1 MSETIK
7 PFLVRR
13 TCTRKA
19 EKAGVQEECRPLEEY
34 RELTA
39 YVLLGDPGAGKTSS
53 FEREAEETGG
63 KYIRAREFARFEPRE
78 EQRGKTLF
86 IDGLDEL
93 RADGGDGRTPL
104 DHIRRHLERLGNPRF
119 RISCREADWLGDSDR
134 QALKRVSPSGEVDA
148 LYLNPL
154 SNDDIAEILRHKAGI
169 ADAEA
174 FMLKAR
180 EHGLDGLLVNPQTLK
195 LLTDAVGGDD
205 WPQSRTQVYEMA
217 CSKLASEENPEHRM
231 AKRENAPSTKSLL
244 DTVGYLCASQLLS
257 GVAGFALDEAR
268 GNGQYPC
275 WKNLENQS
283 LPLFGALK
291 TRLFQSD
298 GEELRIP
305 THRSVAEF
313 LGARYLAA
321 RINDGL
327 PFGRVLALLTGEDGG
342 VVTDLR
348 GLAAWLAVHSVN
360 GRRVLIE
367 RDPLG
372 VVLYGDVRNFPKAD
386 KRFVLEALG
395 NEARNYPWFRSSD
408 WSSSPFGA
416 LGTAD
421 METAFREI
429 ISSPSRDE
437 AHQSLL
443 DCVLDA
449 IRYGNRI
456 AALAQPLEAV
466 VRDASYKPVICQQ
479 ALGALMHVVQDG
491 SALFLKLV
499 SDIQKGKIEDGS
511 DEMLGMLLNNL
522 YPHSISPEVVL
533 DYLHAPKQ
541 ETLVGMYLMF
551 WIYHLSGNTPGEK
564 IPALMDRLASLKLD
578 MHEMMTAHQLHRM
591 TGTLLV
597 RAIEEHGDTIPDDRL
612 YTWLG
617 VGLDEYD
624 HPRLDAEYTKRISAW
639 FAARP
644 ERYKAII
651 EHGASQCVCHDNPWY
666 CMSRCLMR
674 MYGAAQPANI
684 GMWFM
689 KKAASER
696 NDDLSQFYFV
706 QAVQLLRQGGGQKDL
721 TLPALEFLESW
732 VAVYPKFEPWLEP
745 LISCRIGDWEQEHA
759 LSERK
764 WKTERHQRRSEWID
778 YFRKHISAIRDGS
791 AQPRVFHDLA
801 QAHEGLLYE
810 AHGDTPA
817 ERLAD
822 FLDDDLQL
830 IEAAYSGFRKVL
842 DRADL
847 PSVDEIVKLELKGK
861 MHFIRPACL
870 LGMEMLFQSDPVA
883 AMLLPEEK
891 LSRLMAFRLSH
902 AVGNEPAWV
911 VALAKIHSGL
921 VADVLLAYALP
932 MLRAKKEHVSGLS
945 LLLHN
950 DAFSEVAHIALP
962 RLLEGFPLRAREKQ
976 LSFALDPLL
985 RAAFHYL
992 EQYQLTTL
1000 IEGKLKLSSMDAA
1013 QRVYWLACGL
1023 LLAPSAYETK
1033 LFNYIGN
1040 SVARRNDL
1048 ANFLHGG
1055 YGVKTWPNWASL
1067 PESTLG
1073 RLIELLAPGCS
1084 PDRPTGAHW
1093 VSPTMQTADILSS
1106 FINTLSNAPEKAAT
1120 HELERLLEL
1129 PGLAHWHNHLR
1140 HALHNWRI
1148 TRRKAT
1154 FKRLG
1159 VAEIG
1164 LTLANLQPASAA
1176 DLAALVY
1183 DCLGDI
1189 ASKIRHG
1196 NTNDYRQYWS
1206 YDESNIKLVKPKPEN
1221 ECRNALLSDLQQ
1233 RLEKLGVDAQPEG
1246 NYADEKR
1253 ADIRVSFGGATG
1265 FNVPVEIKKDS
1276 HIDLWHAIHEQ
1287 LIPRYV
1293 RDPGADGYGIY
1304 LVFWFGGK
1312 GMRPP
1317 SDGKKLRSAKELEDC
1332 LRQTLSPEESYHI
1345 QICVIDCALP
1355 SRIQ

>member
-1 MSETIK
+1 MKMAENQAGET
-7 PFLVRR
+7 FLVRR
-13 TCTRKA
+13 TCTRQTN
-19 EKAGVQEECRPLEEY
+19 KAGERVSCPLEGY
-34 RELTA
+34 RELPA

-53 FEREAEETGG
+53 FKREAEEAGG
-63 KYIRAREFARFEPRE
+63 EYVRARDFAIYEWE
-78 EQRGKTLF
+78 EKSKDRTLF
-86 IDGLDEL
+86 IDGLDEMP
-93 RADGGDGRTPL
+93 AMDGDRRNPL
-104 DHIRRHLERLGNPRF
+104 DRVRERLVQLGRPSF

-134 QALKRVSPSGEVDA
+134 EALKRVSPDGEVVA
-148 LYLNPL
+148 LHLDPL
-154 SNDDIAEILRHKAGI
+154 SSNDIGVILQRKPEVG
-169 ADAEA
+169 DAEE
-174 FMLKAR
+174 FMRRAH
-180 EHGLDGLLVNPQTLK
+180 EHGLEGLLTNPQALN
-195 LLTDAVGGDD
+195 LLVEAVGGNE
-205 WPQSRTQVYEMA
+205 WPQSRTQVYE
-217 CSKLASEENPEHRM
+217 LASNKLVTEKNPEHIKAQRERAPH
-231 AKRENAPSTKSLL
+231 AKALL
-244 DTVGYLCASQLLS
+244 DAAGYLSAVQLLS

-268 GNGQYPC
+268 EDTQHPC
-275 WKNLENQS
+275 WNKLEKQNLDLLS
-283 LPLFGALK
+283 ALK
-291 TRLFQSD
+291 TNLFQSD
-298 GEELRIP
+298 GEELRAP

-321 RINDGL
+321 LINDGL
-327 PFGRVLALLTGEDGG
+327 PLGRVLALLTGEDGG

-348 GLAAWLAVHSVN
+348 GLAAWLAVHSMN
-360 GRRVLIE
+360 GRSVLIE

-386 KRFVLEALG
+386 KMYVLEALG

-408 WSSSPFGA
+408 WASSPFGA
-416 LGTAD
+416 LGSAD
-421 METAFREI
+421 METAFHEI

-491 SALFLKLV
+491 SALFLKLA
-499 SDIQKGKIEDGS
+499 SDIQKEKIEDGS

-541 ETLVGMYLMF
+541 ETLVGVYLMF
-551 WIYHLSGNTPGEK
+551 WIYHLSGNTPCEK
-564 IPALMDRLASLKLD
+564 IPALMDRLASLKLN

-597 RAIEEHGDTIPDDRL
+597 RAIEEHGDTIPNDRL

-624 HPRLDAEYTKRISAW
+624 HPRLDSEYTKRISAW

-651 EHGASQCVCHDNPWY
+651 EHGASQCVSHDNPWS

-674 MYGAAQPANI
+674 MYGAAQPADI

-689 KKAASER
+689 KKAASDL
-696 NDDLSQFYFV
+696 NNALSQFYFD
-706 QAVQLLRQGGGQKDL
+706 QAVQLLRQGGGQTDL

-732 VAVYPKFEPWLEP
+732 VVAFPKFQPWLEP
-745 LISCRIGDWEQEHA
+745 FISQRIGGWEQEHK
-759 LSERK
+759 LNERK
-764 WKTERHQRRSEWID
+764 WKAERHQRKSEWID

-791 AQPRVFHDLA
+791 AHPRVFHDLA

-822 FLDDDLQL
+822 FLDDDQQL

-870 LGMEMLFQSDPVA
+870 LGMEMLLQGDPVA

-911 VALAKIHSGL
+911 IALAKVHPGL

-950 DAFSEVAHIALP
+950 DAFSEVAHFALP
-962 RLLEGFPLRAREKQ
+962 KLLEGFPLRAKEKQ
-976 LSFALDPLL
+976 LSFALDPIL
-985 RAAFHYL
+985 RAAFQHL

-1000 IEGKLKLSSMDAA
+1000 IESKLKLSSMDAA
-1013 QRVYWLACGL
+1013 QRVYWLACGQ

-1048 ANFLHGG
+1048 AKFLHGG
-1055 YGVKTWPNWASL
+1055 YGVKTWPKWASL

-1093 VSPTMQTADILSS
+1093 VSPAMQTADMLSS

-1129 PGLAHWHNHLR
+1129 PDLAHWHNHLR
-1140 HALHNWRI
+1140 HASHNWRI

-1253 ADIRVSFGGATG
+1253 ADIQISFGGGTR

-1317 SDGKKLRSAKELEDC
+1317 
-1332 LRQTLSPEESYHI
+1332 
-1345 QICVIDCALP
+1345 
-1355 SRIQ
+1355 